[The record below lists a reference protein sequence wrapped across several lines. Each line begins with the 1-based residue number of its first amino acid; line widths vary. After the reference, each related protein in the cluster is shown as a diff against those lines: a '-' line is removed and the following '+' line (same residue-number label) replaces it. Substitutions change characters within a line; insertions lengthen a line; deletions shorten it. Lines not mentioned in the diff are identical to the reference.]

1 MTASQVLITIGVAV
15 LATVLTRALP
25 FFVFSE
31 KRKLPK
37 FVEYIGKVLPG
48 AVFGLLV
55 IYCFKSVSVFQSP
68 FGIPELVASA
78 VVVAVHLWKR
88 SMLVSVLSGTA
99 VYMVMVQLIVP
110 MLF

>member
-1 MTASQVLITIGVAV
+1 MSASQVLITIGVAV

-25 FFVFSE
+25 FLIFSE
-31 KRKLPK
+31 KRSLPK

-55 IYCFKSVSVFQSP
+55 IYCFKSVSIFQSP

-78 VVVAVHLWKR
+78 AVVAVHLWKR
-88 SMLVSVLSGTA
+88 SMLISVLSGTV
-99 VYMVMVQLIVP
+99 VYMVMVQGIVP
-110 MLF
+110 MFF